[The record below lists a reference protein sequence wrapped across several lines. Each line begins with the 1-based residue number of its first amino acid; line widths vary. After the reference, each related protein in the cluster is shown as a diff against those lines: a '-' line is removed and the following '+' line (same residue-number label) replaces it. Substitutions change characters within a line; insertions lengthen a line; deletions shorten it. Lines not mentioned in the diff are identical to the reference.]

1 MVFPWYWHSLCPL
14 AKKIYEVVKIILHRE
29 GTNTAVGLV
38 GDTRLEVIERY
49 YSFWNHHGTSGEL
62 FWLKD
67 EAKPFVAYFWSDEK
81 RIKSSIKSVTLLEAM
96 ECMGEEFKGVKG
108 GFMPFVN
115 DIVEI
120 KLSELTP
127 ETFLNH
133 TARYD
138 YYDMGVIKAENK
150 TDYSDDK

>member
-1 MVFPWYWHSLCPL
+1 MVFPWYSYCLYTL
-14 AKKIYEVVKIILHRE
+14 VQKIYEVVKIILHRE

-38 GDTRLEVIERY
+38 GDTKREVIERY
-49 YSFWNHHGTSGEL
+49 FSFWNHHGTSGEL
-62 FWLKD
+62 YWLKD

-81 RIKSSIKSVTLLEAM
+81 RIRDSIKSVTLLEAM
-96 ECMGEEFKGVKG
+96 NCMGKEFKGVKG

-115 DIVEI
+115 DMVEI

-127 ETFLNH
+127 ETFLDH

-138 YYDMGVIKAENK
+138 FFNIGVIKAENK

>member
-1 MVFPWYWHSLCPL
+1 MVLYWHCHYLYAL
-14 AKKIYEVVKIILHRE
+14 AQKIYEVVKIILHWE
-29 GTNTAVGLV
+29 GANTAVGLV

-49 YSFWNHHGTSGEL
+49 FSFWNHKGTNGEL
-62 FWLKD
+62 YWLKD

-81 RIKSSIKSVTLLEAM
+81 RIKDSIKSATLLEAM
-96 ECMGEEFKGVKG
+96 NCMGKEFKGVKG

-115 DIVEI
+115 DMVEI

-127 ETFLNH
+127 ETFLDH

-138 YYDMGVIKAENK
+138 FFNIGVIKAENK

>member
-1 MVFPWYWHSLCPL
+1 MVLYWHCHYLYAL
-14 AKKIYEVVKIILHRE
+14 AQKIYEVVKIILHRE

-38 GDTRLEVIERY
+38 GDTKQEVIRRY
-49 YSFWNHHGTSGEL
+49 FSFWNHKGTNGEL
-62 FWLKD
+62 YWLKD

-81 RIKSSIKSVTLLEAM
+81 RIKDSIKSATLLEAM
-96 ECMGEEFKGVKG
+96 NCMGKEFKGVKG

-115 DIVEI
+115 DMVEI

-127 ETFLNH
+127 ETFLDH

-138 YYDMGVIKAENK
+138 FFNIGVIKAENK

>member
-1 MVFPWYWHSLCPL
+1 VVFPWHCHCLYTL

-38 GDTRLEVIERY
+38 GDTKQEVIRRY
-49 YSFWNHHGTSGEL
+49 FSFWNHKGTSGEL
-62 FWLKD
+62 YWLKD

-81 RIKSSIKSVTLLEAM
+81 RIKDSIKSVTLLEAM
-96 ECMGEEFKGVKG
+96 NCMGKEFKGVKG

-115 DIVEI
+115 DIVKI

-150 TDYSDDK
+150 TDYSDDL